1 MFYLQINNKCCA
13 KGILPPEVLN
23 DIFSNI
29 QAIHQLHRDFLLP
42 KLEARMKEWYY
53 FKLLSSFPINIKFA
67 SDLANAI
74 HILQWLILDLFLW
87 ILIKLTYMQYI
98 YIKSVAFY

>member
-67 SDLANAI
+67 SDLVNAI
-74 HILQWLILDLFLW
+74 HIKNAMAHTIPFFCG
-87 ILIKLTYMQYI
+87 Y
-98 YIKSVAFY
+98 